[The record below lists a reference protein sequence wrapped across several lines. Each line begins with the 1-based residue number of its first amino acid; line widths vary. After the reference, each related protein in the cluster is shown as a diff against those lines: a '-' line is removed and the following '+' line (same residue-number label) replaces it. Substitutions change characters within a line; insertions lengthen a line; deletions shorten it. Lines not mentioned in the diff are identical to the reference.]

1 MQKATTCNVKDLR
14 IMGHYAMS
22 TGKQLPMLL

>member
-1 MQKATTCNVKDLR
+1 MQKATTCNVEDLR
-14 IMGHYAMS
+14 SLGHHVMS